1 MILPSSVSKRKK
13 AEKEL
18 FKNTCIIESDEIIC
32 KLTKSCGNYLFTAV
46 TEQEEEVFVSIPER
60 FRNAFYFSRGDF
72 VICSPLDNKKV
83 KGEIRAVLQKDD
95 IKILIS
101 KSRWPKNFT
110 VNIPKESSVDVNYIS
125 EDMLPSFSDTSDSE
139 ESECISDTK

>member
-18 FKNTCIIESDEIIC
+18 SKNTCIIESDEIIC
-32 KLTKSCGNYLFTAV
+32 KLIKSCGNYLFTAI
-46 TEQEEEVFVSIPER
+46 TEKEEEVFVSIPER

-72 VICSPLDNKKV
+72 VICSPLDNRKV

-95 IKILIS
+95 IRLLVS
-101 KSRWPKNFT
+101 KSQWPKTFT

-125 EDMLPSFSDTSDSE
+125 EDMLPSFSDTDSE
-139 ESECISDTK
+139 ESECISDIK